1 MADKGR
7 RAADRRR
14 EREGDE
20 VLGSPAG
27 ETTDLIDV
35 EGEWIGTAS
44 GLKGGLEASGEV
56 PPGSDQS
63 QVITGEHPALSS
75 IAAESERV
83 SARDMEETA
92 YAEHPRQRLTE
103 GARLTVLTGKDKG
116 TGQDLI
122 FTEVIV
128 GRSDRSDLILRDEAV
143 SREHFAIR
151 YAAGHFE
158 VVDLGSEGGTLVN
171 GRPVRRALLKHGDE
185 IEAGDTILRFLLSE
199 GPSPTERPP
208 EPGSEASKTLAPMT
222 ERLPRPPRRRPRP
235 LAILAFVLVTL
246 VLAGALAAGGGL
258 YYLNTVGKMR
268 LRLDPALGALLVKA
282 REDLAAQRN
291 QDAQVAAQAFL
302 EARPHDLEAQELLD
316 TARRNI
322 GYLEVAA
329 QVERAVAQG
338 ELDRARALAA
348 KIPEGTPARK
358 RASDVIHAAQEELR
372 NASLD
377 AARRLID
384 EGKYEAA
391 VKLLDT
397 HDGRHPGDEEA
408 GALRAEIGNLIESRD
423 HKQEQQQ
430 QRKILAALQ
439 PASRAFSRGDSA
451 AAHKLLQDLFNQ
463 AGIASSARQMAQQI
477 ETFGRTWAKAQAA
490 HRDKQA
496 AHGLALL
503 GEAARLDRTIAPG
516 GSVYSQPIAALTAD
530 LTYLV
535 GVQQLSQGDGCGARP
550 SFERA
555 RRLNPGDPKH
565 QQQLERLAAEATTQL
580 EQAQK
585 LLASDPP
592 RARSVAQ
599 KAACLVAS
607 DSAVGKKIAAFLKR
621 AR

>member
-14 EREGDE
+14 EREGDS
-20 VLGSPAG
+20 VLDSPAG
-27 ETTDLIDV
+27 EKTDLIDV
-35 EGEWIGTAS
+35 EGEWVGTAS
-44 GLKGGLEASGEV
+44 GLKGGLESSGDV
-56 PPGSDQS
+56 PSGSDQS
-63 QVITGEHPALSS
+63 RVITGEHPAMSS

-83 SARDMEETA
+83 SARELEETH
-92 YAEHPRQRLTE
+92 YAEHPRQRVPE

-122 FTEVIV
+122 YTEVIV
-128 GRSDRSDLILRDEAV
+128 GRSDRSDLVLRDETV

-151 YAAGHFE
+151 YAAGNYE

-185 IEAGDTILRFLLSE
+185 IEAGDTVLRFLVNE

-222 ERLPRPPRRRPRP
+222 ERLPRPRPRPRP

-246 VLAGALAAGGGL
+246 VLAGALAAAGGL

-268 LRLDPALGALLVKA
+268 LRLDPALAALLIKA
-282 REDLAAQRN
+282 HEDLAAQRY
-291 QDAQVAAQAFL
+291 QDALVAAQAFL
-302 EARPHDLEAQELLD
+302 QARPRDIEAQDLLD
-316 TARRNI
+316 TARRNLD
-322 GYLEVAA
+322 YLEIAV

-348 KIPEGTPARK
+348 KIPEGTPTRK
-358 RASDVIHAAQEELR
+358 RASEVIHAAQEELR

-384 EGKYEAA
+384 EDKYAAA
-391 VKLLDT
+391 VKLLDS
-397 HDGRHPGDEEA
+397 HDERHPGDEEA
-408 GALRAEIGNLIESRD
+408 GALRAEIASLVDNRD
-423 HKQEQQQ
+423 RKQQQ
-430 QRKILAALQ
+430 HQQQVIASALQ

-451 AAHKLLQDLFNQ
+451 AAQKLLQDLFGQ
-463 AGIASSARQMAQQI
+463 ASSGGSARQLSQQI
-477 ETFGRTWAKAQAA
+477 ESFARTYAKAQAA

-496 AHGLALL
+496 QHGLALL

-516 GSVYSQPIAALTAD
+516 GSVYTQPIAALTAD

-535 GVQQLSQGDGCGARP
+535 GVQQLSQGDGCAARP

-565 QQQLERLAAEATTQL
+565 QQQIDRLTAEATSQL

-585 LLASDPP
+585 LLPSDAP

-607 DSAVGKKIAAFLKR
+607 DSAVGKQIAALLKR